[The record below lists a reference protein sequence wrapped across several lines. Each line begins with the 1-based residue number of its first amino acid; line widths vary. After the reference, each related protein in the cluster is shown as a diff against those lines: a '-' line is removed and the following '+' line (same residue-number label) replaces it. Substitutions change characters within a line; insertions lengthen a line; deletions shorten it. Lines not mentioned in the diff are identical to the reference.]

1 MTKTQTRLYSVFRT
15 AKVVLFQLYIPIRF
29 KVIRPIIELTFL
41 FHKKALFLSMFFLP
55 HSYARSIGC
64 FLSLSLLALPVSV
77 IAAPAGDTLT
87 PFKITYTSGEEG
99 TGKSDIYIY
108 KQNNK
113 YYARNI
119 APFFYIGTKT
129 DSIWVSELSQDKIQ
143 TCIELLNRA
152 KNLPEECPET
162 SSATKEYQITY
173 ADNTI
178 KIRGDCDWE
187 DLDFINFRSQ
197 IFYEKFAI
205 LEAKR
210 LALID
215 SINKQLRGKWHFM
228 PIKNMFS
235 KGDMLLL
242 RKTANAYYSCAWQMG
257 ESNTFSS
264 NCNDVLNLS
273 YSIRYLLNVDGDI
286 YIEIQGGSTIEKN
299 GSMKVRNFGATF
311 TIESISSEELRLKYM
326 WR

>member
-1 MTKTQTRLYSVFRT
+1 MSRSL
-15 AKVVLFQLYIPIRF
+15 LFPSRHL
-29 KVIRPIIELTFL
+29 
-41 FHKKALFLSMFFLP
+41 
-55 HSYARSIGC
+55 GC
-64 FLSLSLLALPVSV
+64 LLSLLLLALPAFV
-77 IAAPAGDTLT
+77 IGSPANDTLT

-99 TGKSDIYIY
+99 YGKSEINIY

-113 YYARNI
+113 YYARNV
-119 APFFYIGTKT
+119 APYFFIGTKT

-173 ADNTI
+173 GNNTI

-197 IFYEKFAI
+197 LFYEKFAI

-215 SINKQLRGKWHFM
+215 SLNKQLRGKWHFI
-228 PIKNMFS
+228 PFKNMFNR
-235 KGDMLLL
+235 GDILLL
-242 RKTANAYYSCAWQMG
+242 KKVADADYSCTWQMG
-257 ESNTFSS
+257 ESSTFSS
-264 NCNDVLNLS
+264 TCNDVLNLS

-286 YIEIQGGSTIEKN
+286 YIEIQGGSTVEKN

-311 TIESISSEELRLKYM
+311 TIEAISSEELKLKFL